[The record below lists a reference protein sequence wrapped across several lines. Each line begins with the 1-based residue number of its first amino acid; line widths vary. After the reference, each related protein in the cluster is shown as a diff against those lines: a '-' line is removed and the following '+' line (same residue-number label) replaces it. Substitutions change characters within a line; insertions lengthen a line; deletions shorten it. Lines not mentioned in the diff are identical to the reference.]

1 MSALVIDARRISD
14 GKAVFIKKIASGYP
28 EEKLASHLS
37 STELRSDPRNHCVPI
52 LDLIPA
58 PNGEPMTYVVM
69 PLLRYIDKPPFETVD
84 EVLECGEQLLE
95 VRNTR
100 PSCPFWTDL

>member
-14 GKAVFIKKIASGYP
+14 GKAVFIKKIASGCP
-28 EEKLASHLS
+28 EEALARHLS
-37 STELRSDPRNHCVPI
+37 SPNLRTDPRNHSVPI

-58 PNGEPMTYVVM
+58 PNGEPMTYLVM
-69 PLLRYIDKPPFETVD
+69 PLLRYIDKPPFETVE

-95 VRNTR
+95 VRRTR
-100 PSCPFWTDL
+100 TNHAF

>member
-14 GKAVFIKKIASGYP
+14 GKAVFIKKIPSGSP
-28 EEKLASHLS
+28 EEKLARHLS
-37 STELRSDPRNHCVPI
+37 SANFRADPRNHCVPI
-52 LDLIPA
+52 LDLVPA

-69 PLLRYIDKPPFETVD
+69 PLLRYIDKPPFETVE

-95 VRNTR
+95 VCDA
-100 PSCPFWTDL
+100 CPF